1 MIPLIEDN
9 LAEIA
14 ALCERFGVRSLDLFG
29 SASTGAFDVES
40 SDVDFVVDFG
50 EYAPG
55 HLDRYFGLED
65 GLKQLLGREVDLVT
79 EKSIQNPIFR
89 RSVDRSRKPIYR
101 GRTDRK
107 EVA

>member
-1 MIPLIEDN
+1 MIPLVAQN
-9 LAEIA
+9 LEAIAE
-14 ALCERFGVRSLDLFG
+14 LCRRFGVLKLDLFG
-29 SASTGAFDVES
+29 SAATGEFNQET
-40 SDVDFVVDFG
+40 SDLDFVVDFG

-55 HLDRYFGLED
+55 YLDRFFGLEEA
-65 GLKQLLGREVDLVT
+65 LKHLFGRDVDLVT

-101 GRTDRK
+101 ERAHRQ